1 MGSGLLRYTV
11 ISLDFYSTKHRNSH
25 WLILG
30 QVVLN
35 KIKCTILIVI
45 NLSNY
50 TLLVDQHVIKAW
62 KKVALQKAR
71 KLEKHTLL
79 NLVSNYFRRVLS
91 ILPLGLT
98 KGKWNASGTKTAIEL
113 IARRS
118 Q

>member
-1 MGSGLLRYTV
+1 MGSSLLRYTV
-11 ISLDFYSTKHRNSH
+11 ISLDFHSTKHRNSH

-30 QVVLN
+30 QVALN

-50 TLLVDQHVIKAW
+50 TLLVDQQ
-62 KKVALQKAR
+62 KVALQKAR

-79 NLVSNYFRRVLS
+79 NLVSNYFRSVLS